1 MKIYDFNGNERD
13 FNPKPITPTDYKGT
27 EIMERVYRDADLQFS
42 FDSYGKNVSI
52 EINGKKNEIP
62 KEQFEFVA
70 KSILAKYKS

>member
-27 EIMERVYRDADLQFS
+27 EIMEWVYKDADLQFS
-42 FDSYGKNVSI
+42 FNSFGQNVSI
-52 EINGKKNEIP
+52 EINGKINEIP

-70 KSILAKYKS
+70 KAILRSYTS